1 MDTILC
7 GPMFS
12 FLLGLYLG
20 VEGIARSYG
29 SSMSNLLQNLQTAAH
44 SSCTMSHS
52 PQQYLRAPSSPHLCR
67 YWLLCL
73 FLAIPVGVVWGLTVV
88 FFPWW
93 LMMLWPF
100 HVLIGHLCIFCGQ
113 MFIQILCLFSIGFF
127 FIWVTGFPYVLF
139 ICLLQVPFQIYIC
152 KTFLVL
158 CALSYR
164 FLTVF
169 ETPKSLF
176 WYTSNWRVSSV
187 ACAFGLTSRK
197 PPPDSRSWRL
207 EPVFSCRSFIVWDLN
222 I

>member
-1 MDTILC
+1 MLLWTLMDTILC

-20 VEGIARSYG
+20 VEGIAGPYG

-113 MFIQILCLFSIGFF
+113 MFIQILCLFSIGLFF
-127 FIWVTGFPYVLF
+127 LFELQDFLTYYLYV
-139 ICLLQVPFQIYIC
+139 
-152 KTFLVL
+152 
-158 CALSYR
+158 SYR
-164 FLTVF
+164 FL
-169 ETPKSLF
+169 
-176 WYTSNWRVSSV
+176 
-187 ACAFGLTSRK
+187 SRYIFAK
-197 PPPDSRSWRL
+197 L
-207 EPVFSCRSFIVWDLN
+207 FSCYVHCLTIFWQYHLKHTSL
-222 I
+222 